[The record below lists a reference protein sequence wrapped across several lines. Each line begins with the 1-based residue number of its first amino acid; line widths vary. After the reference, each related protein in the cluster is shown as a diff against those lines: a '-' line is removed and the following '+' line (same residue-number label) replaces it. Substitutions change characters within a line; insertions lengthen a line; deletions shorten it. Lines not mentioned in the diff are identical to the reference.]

1 MDYKNKKH
9 LVRCSAL
16 VEHRVKIN
24 DKYEWKSNGFIDF
37 ETKVDVTFMM
47 RAEETCLDEVLS
59 QLVKKHNTDDLR
71 YTYQDYELVFHFPI
85 KLKGDVIKS
94 YKEAINQIS
103 NDIKK
108 GIYKK

>member
-24 DKYEWKSNGFIDF
+24 DKYEWKSNGFVDF
-37 ETKVDVTFMM
+37 ETILDVDFVII
-47 RAEETCLDEVLS
+47 ADEEILNEVLS

-71 YTYQDYELVFHFPI
+71 YTYQDYELMYHFPI

-94 YKEAINQIS
+94 YKSIVNRIS
-103 NDIKK
+103 DNIKK
-108 GIYKK
+108 GIYNE